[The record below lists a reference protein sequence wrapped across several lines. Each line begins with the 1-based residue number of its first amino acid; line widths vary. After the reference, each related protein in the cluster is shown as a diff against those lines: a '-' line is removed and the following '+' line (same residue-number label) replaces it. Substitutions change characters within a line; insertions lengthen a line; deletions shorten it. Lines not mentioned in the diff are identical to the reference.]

1 MRFNRSVL
9 VVATIMVL
17 LMATAAPA
25 MAQEECRWIW
35 SQWSSWLLVC

>member
-1 MRFNRSVL
+1 VRFNRSVL
-9 VVATIMVL
+9 VVATMMVL